1 MTDRQGKKCFYG
13 RRGGA
18 TFDATFGA
26 ILACLGFLVERF
38 KANGKPCTLWF
49 RRSVD
54 PDGRHRSRLQL
65 DCFGWPI
72 CQNSC
77 EDELKTMKLD
87 QLKFDNRFV
96 NDLPADPVLTNTRRQ
111 VEQAFYSNVLP
122 TQVAKP
128 QTIAWSDEMADAIGL
143 DRDEFKSDQFAKVF
157 SGNELLPGMQPHAMC
172 YGGHQ
177 FGHWAGQLGD
187 GRAINLGDVATPEGE
202 NWTLQLKGAGP
213 TPYSRTAD
221 GLAVLRSSIREFLC
235 SEAMFHLGVPTTRAL
250 SLVLTGEKVLR
261 DMMYDGNA
269 RHEPGAICC
278 RVAPSFLRFGS
289 FQIFASRGD
298 HANLKRLVDFTIENY
313 FPALGSPGPETYA
326 AWFDQVCQL
335 TCKMIV
341 DWMRVGFVHGV
352 MNTDNMSILGLTI
365 DYGPYGWLEGYDPGW
380 TPNTTDAQGKRYRFG
395 NQPMVAHWNLYQ
407 LGSAIAVLLEETEPL
422 QRGLDGFLSQV
433 EAESNQMMADK
444 LGLGDIKS
452 ENDQKLKTDLFSMLT
467 LTETDMTIFYRKL
480 ALVPAAVE
488 SVSDQELLD
497 CIGDAF
503 YRPSEMVDDVR
514 DAVVAWLRSYQAR
527 AAQEHVSDQQ
537 RADAMNRVNPK
548 YVFRNYLAQ
557 LAIDQS
563 EAGDHSMILELLEM
577 LRRPYD
583 DRPQFE
589 KWAVKRPEWART
601 KPGCSM
607 LSCSS

>member
-1 MTDRQGKKCFYG
+1 
-13 RRGGA
+13 
-18 TFDATFGA
+18 
-26 ILACLGFLVERF
+26 
-38 KANGKPCTLWF
+38 
-49 RRSVD
+49 
-54 PDGRHRSRLQL
+54 
-65 DCFGWPI
+65 
-72 CQNSC
+72 
-77 EDELKTMKLD
+77 
-87 QLKFDNRFV
+87 
-96 NDLPADPVLTNTRRQ
+96 
-111 VEQAFYSNVLP
+111 
-122 TQVAKP
+122 
-128 QTIAWSDEMADAIGL
+128 
-143 DRDEFKSDQFAKVF
+143 
-157 SGNELLPGMQPHAMC
+157 
-172 YGGHQ
+172 
-177 FGHWAGQLGD
+177 
-187 GRAINLGDVATPEGE
+187 
-202 NWTLQLKGAGP
+202 
-213 TPYSRTAD
+213 
-221 GLAVLRSSIREFLC
+221 
-235 SEAMFHLGVPTTRAL
+235 
-250 SLVLTGEKVLR
+250 
-261 DMMYDGNA
+261 
-269 RHEPGAICC
+269 
-278 RVAPSFLRFGS
+278 
-289 FQIFASRGD
+289 
-298 HANLKRLVDFTIENY
+298 
-313 FPALGSPGPETYA
+313 
-326 AWFDQVCQL
+326 
-335 TCKMIV
+335 
-341 DWMRVGFVHGV
+341 
-352 MNTDNMSILGLTI
+352 
-365 DYGPYGWLEGYDPGW
+365 
-380 TPNTTDAQGKRYRFG
+380 
-395 NQPMVAHWNLYQ
+395 MVAHWNLYQ

-607 LSCSS
+607 LSCRS